1 MPKTISLTLSDDL
14 SIYLDAMMHIT
25 NQPLETLLT
34 SYIEHGIDTH
44 LRLYTIGHSNSSL
57 DEFIAILRMHN
68 ITTLVDIRSEP
79 YSKYA
84 PHFSKKDLQ
93 YTLEERG
100 ITYRY
105 AGEYLGGR
113 PTDKTVYQTGTV
125 ISDSTSSD
133 DYLDLVDYTLVMK
146 RDWYHKGLR
155 RLLDIIQEIHTKG
168 EHVVIMC
175 SEGNP
180 DECHRHHLITR
191 SLIDPNVQSLPD
203 TPPLAVYHIL
213 KEGALQ
219 FVNPTIFHKP
229 EQKRL
234 F

>member
-1 MPKTISLTLSDDL
+1 MPKTISLTLPDDL
-14 SIYLDAMMHIT
+14 SAYLEAMMHIT
-25 NQPLETLLT
+25 NQPLETLLMG
-34 SYIEHGIDTH
+34 YIQRGIDAH
-44 LRLYTIGHSNSSL
+44 LRLYTIGHSNLSL
-57 DEFIAILRMHN
+57 EEFMAILQMHN
-68 ITTLVDIRSEP
+68 ITTLVDVRSEP

-93 YTLEERG
+93 YALEERG

-113 PTDKTVYQTGTV
+113 PSDKTVYQTGTI
-125 ISDSTSSD
+125 ISENTSRD

-146 RDWYHKGLR
+146 RDWYHKGLH
-155 RLLDIIQEIHTKG
+155 RLLDIIQETHPKG

-180 DECHRHHLITR
+180 DDCHRHHLITR

-203 TPPLAVYHIL
+203 TPPLAIYHIL
-213 KEGALQ
+213 KEGVLQ
-219 FVNPTIFHKP
+219 FVNPTTFHKP

>member
-1 MPKTISLTLSDDL
+1 MPKTITLTLPDDF
-14 SIYLDAMMHIT
+14 IAHMDAMIYIT
-25 NQPLETLLT
+25 NQPLETLFT
-34 SYIEHGIDTH
+34 NWIQKEIDDH
-44 LRLYTIGHSNSSL
+44 LRLYTIGHSNLSL
-57 DEFIAILRMHN
+57 DEFLNTLRMHN
-68 ITTLVDIRSEP
+68 ITTLVDVRSEP
-79 YSKYA
+79 YSKYT

-93 YTLEERG
+93 HALEERG

-113 PTDKTVYQTGTV
+113 PSDKSVYQTGT
-125 ISDSTSSD
+125 ILSENTSRD
-133 DYLDLVDYTLVMK
+133 AYLDLVDYTLVMK

-155 RLLDIIQEIHTKG
+155 RLLDIIHENHPKH

-191 SLIDPNVQSLPD
+191 SLIDPSVQSLPN
-203 TPPLAVYHIL
+203 TPPLVIYHIL
-213 KEGALQ
+213 KEGVLQ
-219 FVNPTIFHKP
+219 FVNPTMFHKP